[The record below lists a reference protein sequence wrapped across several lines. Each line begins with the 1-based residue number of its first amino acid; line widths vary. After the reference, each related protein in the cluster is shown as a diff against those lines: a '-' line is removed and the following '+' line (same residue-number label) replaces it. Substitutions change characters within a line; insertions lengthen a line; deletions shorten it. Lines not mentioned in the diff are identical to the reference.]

1 MTALRTLGF
10 GVFAATIWAGGALAC
25 SPPPGD
31 VRAFFEQQH
40 RAYLEEVTSIY
51 EARLANVVGHQ
62 DDPLVTFT
70 VRKTGDLWGS
80 AGPRSLNLQF
90 ENGHCSNYL
99 IFQTDYPEGEGI
111 ADGMRVRVFVTPASS
126 ADSDLLYIVP
136 EGPMADEMMS
146 RWRAV
151 RADSSGR

>member
-1 MTALRTLGF
+1 MTALRTF
-10 GVFAATIWAGGALAC
+10 GLAVFAATMWAGGAVAC
-25 SPPPGD
+25 SPPPRE
-31 VRAFFEQQH
+31 VRAFFEQQ

-51 EARLANVVGHQ
+51 RGRLANVVGQQ

-80 AGPRSLNLQF
+80 AGPRSMNLSF
-90 ENGHCSNYL
+90 ENGHCSNYV

-126 ADSDLLYIVP
+126 ADPDLLYIVP
-136 EGPMADEMMS
+136 EGPIADEMMS

-151 RADSSGR
+151 RAGSGR

>member
-1 MTALRTLGF
+1 MTAPRTLGLA
-10 GVFAATIWAGGALAC
+10 VFAATMWAGGALAC

-31 VRAFFEQQH
+31 VRAFLEQQE

-51 EARLANVVGHQ
+51 QGRLANVVGRQ

-80 AGPRSLNLQF
+80 AGLQSLNLRF

-99 IFQTDYPEGEGI
+99 IFQTDYPEGKGI
-111 ADGMRVRVFVTPASS
+111 ADGLRVRVFMTPASS
-126 ADSDLLYIVP
+126 ADPALLYIVP
-136 EGPMADEMMS
+136 EGPIADEMMS
-146 RWRAV
+146 RWRAG
-151 RADSSGR
+151 RADGSGQ